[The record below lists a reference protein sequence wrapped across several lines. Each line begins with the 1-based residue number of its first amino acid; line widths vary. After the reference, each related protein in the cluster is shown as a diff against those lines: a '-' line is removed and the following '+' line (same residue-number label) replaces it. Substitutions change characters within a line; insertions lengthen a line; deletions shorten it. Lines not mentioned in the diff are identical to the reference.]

1 MLLVRTFVKAGIR
14 MSTTELGPYRV
25 SAYNTAKESENK
37 IHDDAVAQRFG
48 FRGGLVP
55 GVDVYAYMTH
65 LPVEAWGRAW
75 LERGSADCRFLR
87 PVYEGATATI
97 TSDAAPTA
105 MTLELTV
112 DGELCA
118 TGSAALRDA
127 PATPPDAANF
137 VEAAPPETR
146 PPADE
151 ASLMAGKW
159 LGMRPLPVTAD
170 FAANYLRD
178 VRESHPLYVRER
190 LVHPGMIL
198 RTGNWLLTHNV
209 VLGPW
214 IHVGSTINNFAPARV
229 GQTLTARA
237 RVIANYDKKGHRF
250 VDLDALVLA
259 DGTPI
264 ARIAHTAIYRPRQ
277 IP

>member
-1 MLLVRTFVKAGIR
+1 MRIVP
-14 MSTTELGPYRV
+14 SGPYSV

-37 IHDDAVAQRFG
+37 IHDDATAQRFG

-75 LERGSADCRFLR
+75 LERGSADCRFLK
-87 PVYEGATATI
+87 PVYEGSTAVVRG
-97 TSDAAPTA
+97 DAALAT

-112 DGELCA
+112 EGELCA
-118 TGSAALRDA
+118 TGSAALGDA
-127 PATPPDAANF
+127 PATPPDPACF
-137 VEAAPPETR
+137 VEATPPEAR

-151 ASLMAGKW
+151 TSLAAGAW
-159 LGMRPLPVTAD
+159 LGMRPLPVTGE

-178 VRESHPLYVRER
+178 VRETDPLYVRER

-209 VLGPW
+209 VVGPW

-237 RVIANYDKKGHRF
+237 RVVANYDKKGHRF

-259 DGTPI
+259 DGTPV

-277 IP
+277 VA

>member
-1 MLLVRTFVKAGIR
+1 
-14 MSTTELGPYRV
+14 MSTTRLRPYSV

-37 IHDDAVAQRFG
+37 IHDDAIAQRFG

-55 GVDVYAYMTH
+55 GVDLYAYMTH

-75 LERGSADCRFLR
+75 LERGSAHCRFLK
-87 PVYEGATATI
+87 PVYEGTTATV
-97 TSDAAPTA
+97 TADAA

-118 TGSAALRDA
+118 VGSAALSDA
-127 PATPPDAANF
+127 SATAPDPARF
-137 VEAAPPETR
+137 VETAPPETR
-146 PPADE
+146 PAADE
-151 ASLMAGKW
+151 ISLAADKW
-159 LGMRPLPVTAD
+159 LGIRPLLVTEE

-178 VRESHPLYVRER
+178 VRETEPLYARER
-190 LVHPGMIL
+190 LVHPGLIL

-214 IHVGSTINNFAPARV
+214 IHVGSTINNFAAARV

-237 RVIANYDKKGHRF
+237 RVVANYEKKGHSF
-250 VDLDALVLA
+250 VDLDSLVLA
-259 DGTPI
+259 DGAPV

-277 IP
+277 AA

>member
-1 MLLVRTFVKAGIR
+1 
-14 MSTTELGPYRV
+14 MSSTQLRPYLV

-37 IHDDAVAQRFG
+37 IHDDTVAQLFG

-75 LERGSADCRFLR
+75 LERGSADCRFLK
-87 PVYEGATATI
+87 PVYEGATAAVTA
-97 TSDAAPTA
+97 DAAPAA

-118 TGSAALRDA
+118 TGSAALSDA
-127 PATPPDAANF
+127 PATAPNPARF
-137 VEAAPPETR
+137 VETAPPETR

-151 ASLMAGKW
+151 TSLAADTS
-159 LGMRPLPVTAD
+159 LAIRPLLVTEE
-170 FAANYLRD
+170 FAANYLRN
-178 VRESHPLYVRER
+178 VRETDPLYARER
-190 LVHPGMIL
+190 LVHPGLIL

-209 VLGPW
+209 MLGPW
-214 IHVGSTINNFAPARV
+214 IHVGSTINNFATARV

-237 RVIANYDKKGHRF
+237 RVVANYEKKGHSF

-259 DGTPI
+259 DGAPV
-264 ARIAHTAIYRPRQ
+264 ARFAHTAIYRPRQ
-277 IP
+277 VS

>member
-1 MLLVRTFVKAGIR
+1 MRSAVY
-14 MSTTELGPYRV
+14 SV

-37 IHDDAVAQRFG
+37 IHDDTVAQRFG

-55 GVDVYAYMTH
+55 GVDVYAYMAH

-75 LERGSADCRFLR
+75 LERGVADCRFLK
-87 PVYEGATATI
+87 PVYEGTTALVGGAL
-97 TSDAAPTA
+97 SQAA
-105 MTLELTV
+105 MTLEVTV

-127 PATPPDAANF
+127 PAAAPDVAAFIEASPPDQ
-137 VEAAPPETR
+137 R

-151 ASLMAGKW
+151 TSLAVGSS
-159 LGMRPLPVTAD
+159 LGMRPLPVTEE

-178 VRESHPLYVRER
+178 VRETDPLYAREA
-190 LVHPGMIL
+190 LVHPGTIL
-198 RTGNWLLTHNV
+198 RTCNWLLTHNV

-214 IHVGSTINNFAPARV
+214 IHVGSTINNFAAARV

-237 RVIANYDKKGHRF
+237 RVAGNYEKKGHRF

-259 DGTPI
+259 DGAPV
-264 ARIAHTAIYRPRQ
+264 ARIAQTAIYRPRQ
-277 IP
+277 VLAA